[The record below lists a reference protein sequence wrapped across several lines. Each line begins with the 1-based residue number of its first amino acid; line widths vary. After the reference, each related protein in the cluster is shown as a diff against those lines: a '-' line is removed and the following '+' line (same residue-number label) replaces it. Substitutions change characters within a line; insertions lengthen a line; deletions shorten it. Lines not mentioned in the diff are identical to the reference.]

1 MAKKKKKLSKSGRV
15 LLDAILVVSLCVA
28 VFSGWKIYSELH
40 QYKANDQKYEDL
52 RAAVTVSTPTPSA
65 SASAD
70 TSLVNDNIDWSA
82 LQAMNSDVAGW
93 IRQPD
98 TPIDYPVV
106 YGSDNSYYLRHTLDG
121 EYSIFGTIFV
131 DYQNNRGFVDK
142 NTVIY
147 GHHFSHYDDTML
159 TTLDY
164 YNDQSYY
171 DAHPYLEF
179 LTPET
184 DYLLYPIAGVVKQGT
199 DAYIRTSFADDDD
212 YAAYVQNFLDNST
225 FKSNETFSPSDQ
237 TVLISSCS
245 DLVQDGRYALL
256 CKLVK
261 AD

>member
-1 MAKKKKKLSKSGRV
+1 MAKKKKILSKSGRV
-15 LLDAILVVSLCVA
+15 LLDVILVVSLCVA

-93 IRQPD
+93 IRRPD

-179 LTPET
+179 LTPDQ

-199 DAYIRTSFADDDD
+199 DAYIRTSFADDND